1 MTWESKDGCVGAE
14 GCAAAWL
21 ACLMHSMHSMLVLL
35 RCLARHHQH
44 ASRCSESGYCSL
56 HSPYLPQTGHIMPR
70 FNTEVLICT
79 LCSGAGLLLLC
90 LHQLVLSSGGIEAVH
105 SDIRGP
111 DLLSANKEGLLS
123 LPGYCALRLL
133 SLCMSSIMKTCCTR
147 SAQNPR

>member
-1 MTWESKDGCVGAE
+1 MLPGQTSPARISVAVSLDHALLL
-14 GCAAAWL
+14 L
-21 ACLMHSMHSMLVLL
+21 AQNRAS
-35 RCLARHHQH
+35 LARFK
-44 ASRCSESGYCSL
+44 S
-56 HSPYLPQTGHIMPR
+56 
-70 FNTEVLICT
+70 EVLITT

-105 SDIRGP
+105 SDVRGP

-133 SLCMSSIMKTCCTR
+133 SLCMSRIMKTCCTR